1 MKFGKRLK
9 WQIEETLPDWRD
21 KFLSYKDLK
30 KRVRLMSMEEAAGTS
45 SLTVSDM
52 VSNKFSTEEEF
63 ILLLNAE
70 IDKFNAFF
78 MEREEEFV
86 IRQKERIQS
95 VIATL
100 GPNGSRPSEA
110 EFKEEMGKL
119 RKEMVNFHGEM
130 VLLENYSNL
139 NYTGSLSL
147 SLSNLN
153 IDLAFLLVMLL
164 FLFLLLRVSQYK
176 ATCIAKILKKYD
188 KRTGA
193 LLRLPFIQ
201 KVLQQ
206 PFFTTDLLSKLIKEC
221 ENTMHFVF
229 PGEGQQKGGKIAEMA
244 APEDNIFRNTVAALV
259 TMREIRSGSSTYSQ
273 FSLPP
278 LHLGEFPEQSDKL
291 PSLVPIM

>member
-30 KRVRLMSMEEAAGTS
+30 KRVRLMSSSMEEEAAGSS
-45 SLTVSDM
+45 SLTASDM
-52 VSNKFSTEEEF
+52 VSNKLSTEEEEF

-110 EFKEEMGKL
+110 DFKEEMGKL

-139 NYTGSLSL
+139 NYTG
-147 SLSNLN
+147 
-153 IDLAFLLVMLL
+153 
-164 FLFLLLRVSQYK
+164 
-176 ATCIAKILKKYD
+176 IAKILKKYD

-244 APEDNIFRNTVAALV
+244 AAEDNIFRNTVAALV

-278 LHLGEFPEQSDKL
+278 LHLGEFPEQSEKL
-291 PSLVPIM
+291 LSLVPIM

>member
-9 WQIEETLPDWRD
+9 WQIEESLPEWRD

-30 KRVRLMSMEEAAGTS
+30 RRVRLMSSSMEDEAAGSS
-45 SLTVSDM
+45 SLTSSGM
-52 VSNKFSTEEEF
+52 VNRPSTEEEEF

-70 IDKFNAFF
+70 IDKFNTFF

-86 IRQKERIQS
+86 IRQKELQERIQS
-95 VIATL
+95 VIAML
-100 GPNGSRPSEA
+100 GSNESRTSEA

-130 VLLENYSNL
+130 VLLEHYSNL
-139 NYTGSLSL
+139 NYTG
-147 SLSNLN
+147 
-153 IDLAFLLVMLL
+153 V
-164 FLFLLLRVSQYK
+164 
-176 ATCIAKILKKYD
+176 AKILKKYD

-221 ENTMHFVF
+221 EDTMHLVF
-229 PGEGQQKGGKIAEMA
+229 PGEEQQRGGKIAEMA
-244 APEDNIFRNTVAALV
+244 ATEDNIFRNTVAALA
-259 TMREIRSGSSTYSQ
+259 TMRAIRSGSSTYSQ

-278 LHLGEFPEQSDKL
+278 LNLGEFPEQSDPL
-291 PSLVPIM
+291 EVLSLVPMT